1 MGKGVNLINGVISG
15 KVGAQVGYKTQDSKR
30 PQGVRAYQ
38 PSVSNPRSYAQAK
51 QRAKLTPAQTFYDRF
66 EPILN
71 HAFLP
76 KGKSSLNRRR
86 FLSLAMK
93 EQTIPYVTKG
103 SSWLPFNVPYQ
114 VSEGNL
120 SLDAL
125 CVTSRNG
132 SQPYCVDLSSL
143 KVGSWDS
150 SSADITVGAFTQV
163 LLANNSQLVEGMEL
177 TFMAIVVN
185 DTNYADQRALYG
197 SIVLN
202 SRDSVTKLSDCMGEI
217 TLVRLDGDNLSFGV
231 DASVTG
237 YGMVAGALIISS
249 RTATSWRYTNS
260 FLGMTAYGLDGF
272 DVDAETVIRSYM
284 NGGSD
289 ASSDLILQ
297 QADNGLDDSTV
308 RIVSVANETYTPSPA
323 VTGATYSK
331 DKAAVATYSN
341 GARKVVLNGDRLVN
355 LDNGVYSGITV
366 TVDTVTSQLIVDETT
381 WDDAPSVQL
390 ADVQAAGF

>member
-120 SLDAL
+120 PLDSL
-125 CVTSRNG
+125 CVTSRNDDG
-132 SQPYCVDLSSL
+132 YVLDFAALKSMAVVAQSTVAAFSQDLL
-143 KVGSWDS
+143 
-150 SSADITVGAFTQV
+150 QY
-163 LLANNSQLVEGMEL
+163 NSQLVEGMEL
-177 TFMAIVVN
+177 TFMGIAVN
-185 DTNYADQRALYG
+185 EANYSDQRALYG
-197 SIVLN
+197 SVVLN
-202 SRDSVTKLSDCMGEI
+202 TKDSLTTLSQCLGALYVKSDVAGCLSMSVNQTVLSGF
-217 TLVRLDGDNLSFGV
+217 NL
-231 DASVTG
+231 
-237 YGMVAGALIISS
+237 VAGALIISS

-381 WDDAPSVQL
+381 WDSAPSVQL